1 MNLLLGTTR
10 NQKNVRT
17 WNLRQVGSSLADDWS
32 VVFSFFFFLKIR
44 IETKR
49 VFGFTDSFIRHPT
62 YCLTNKTEWWQTTSF
77 YDANQTSTEDR
88 IQVRI
93 GTGATKPAIRKV
105 LKDFW
110 RWSSSSRFLIEWTLF
125 LISGLVLGLTHLCIL
140 LRERP
145 PWIPIKIDTRWTVD
159 V

>member
-1 MNLLLGTTR
+1 MNLLLGSTR
-10 NQKNVRT
+10 NRKNART

-44 IETKR
+44 IETNR
-49 VFGFTDSFIRHPT
+49 VFGFTNSFIRHPT
-62 YCLTNKTEWWQTTSF
+62 YCLTNKTEWWRTTSF

-88 IQVRI
+88 IQVQI
-93 GTGATKPAIRKV
+93 ATGATKPAIRKV
-105 LKDFW
+105 LKDYW